1 MEKEKFPTKLKLVLY
16 FLQGSKKYFFL
27 SIIFAIL
34 SSLFD
39 LINPKIIGFTVD
51 AIIGDAPKKLPAFLS
66 SFLSIDM
73 LKGNLLLVA
82 ALVMLV
88 ALIGAICRYLFSLMN
103 STGAETLVMT
113 MRNRLFEHIEHLPFA
128 WYVKNPTGDLI
139 QRCTNDVEM
148 VKNFL
153 SEQLTG
159 MFRIIVMLVIGLT
172 FMSSISV
179 KLMLVALVFLP
190 IIVLYSLF
198 FHNKLAAT
206 FAVADEEEGNL
217 SSIAQ
222 ENLTGVR
229 VVRAFG
235 RERYEKARFEKQ
247 NDIYTAAY
255 MKLSALM
262 SAFWSIGDGISGLQV
277 FVIVVLGTLVVYH
290 GEMTPGN
297 FIAFISYNA
306 MLVWPIRRLGRVIS
320 EMSRAGVSIDRIRY
334 IMNAQEEVNI
344 AQPLKPDMH
353 QDIIFDHVTFR
364 YDEQGPD
371 IIKDVSFAIEKG
383 STIGILGGTGSGKS
397 TLMYL
402 LDRLYP
408 VTKGKITIGGVDI
421 RDIDSDYLRSNI
433 GLVLQEPYLFSRSL
447 KDNIAIANDKAQ
459 FADIE
464 EASRIAS
471 LDHAINHF
479 KHGYDTFVGERGVT
493 LSGGQKQRTAIA
505 QMVIQHAPVM
515 IFDDSLSAL
524 DAETDAKI
532 RHALKTATGQATV
545 ILISHRITTLMNAD
559 QILVLNHG
567 KIAEV
572 GTHEELYKQN
582 GIYKKICDIQNI
594 GGRHA

>member
-27 SIIFAIL
+27 SIIFAVL

-73 LKGNLLLVA
+73 LKGNLLFVA

-277 FVIVVLGTLVVYH
+277 FVIVVLGTLAVYH

-334 IMNAQEEVNI
+334 IMNAQEEDNI

>member
-51 AIIGDAPKKLPAFLS
+51 AIIGDAPKQLPAFLS

-277 FVIVVLGTLVVYH
+277 FVIVVLGTLAVYH

-364 YDEQGPD
+364 YDAQGPD

>member
-277 FVIVVLGTLVVYH
+277 FVIVVLGTLAVYH

-532 RHALKTATGQATV
+532 RHALKIATGQATV

>member
-235 RERYEKARFEKQ
+235 RERYEKTRFEKQ

-277 FVIVVLGTLVVYH
+277 FVIVVLGTLAVYH

>member
-27 SIIFAIL
+27 SIIFAVL

-235 RERYEKARFEKQ
+235 RERYEKTRFEKQ

-277 FVIVVLGTLVVYH
+277 FVIVVLGTLAVYH

-364 YDEQGPD
+364 YDAQGPD

-402 LDRLYP
+402 LDRLYS

>member
-277 FVIVVLGTLVVYH
+277 FVIVVLGTLAVYH

-364 YDEQGPD
+364 YDEQGPG

-408 VTKGKITIGGVDI
+408 VTKGKITIGGEDI